1 MYTSYLTPCRRL
13 RGHGL
18 VQLMQG
24 QDTMSADHE
33 KDEEYK
39 VVDGKDTR
47 IIIQYFYEFSRSCKS
62 VAASTRPRSSTD
74 PGRT

>member
-24 QDTMSADHE
+24 SGTKSADHE

-39 VVDGKDTR
+39 VADCKDTC
-47 IIIQYFYEFSRSCKS
+47 IIIQEF
-62 VAASTRPRSSTD
+62 
-74 PGRT
+74 